1 MPTRPSHP
9 GVYLQEAPGSP
20 PAIAALPTAVT
31 AFVGHTPD
39 GPVHQPLPVH
49 SRLDFERLFGGLA
62 PASTRGPAVLQ
73 IFDNGGTQ
81 ALVVRLPPGAQ
92 GITAWLPTTKAARAR
107 REGIYALE
115 AADHFNLLCLPPPS
129 RSKDFSPAA
138 WARAAAYCQQRR
150 ALLLV
155 DAPSRWNSLA
165 AALNGMGELQAA
177 VAPTA
182 QANSAA
188 YFPRLRAALPA
199 AGQSTTDFAP
209 CAAVAGLMARTDAHR
224 GVWKAPAGS
233 EATLSGMEGTSL
245 APTETQL
252 AELAAVG
259 LNAVR
264 SLPGRGLLV
273 WGART
278 LAGHN
283 ALASEWK
290 YVPVR
295 RLALHIEQSVLVAR
309 NGWCSSLTTSRCG
322 HGCAR
327 AWPISDEDLAPGWAD
342 GSEARRSVLRA
353 LRPIHHHRSG
363 HRGPPVASAH
373 WHGTAQARR
382 VCVAATDTADRGLRP
397 CGGARTP

>member
-1 MPTRPSHP
+1 MPTRPSLP
-9 GVYLQEAPGSP
+9 GVYLQEAPASP

-39 GPVHQPLPVH
+39 GPVHQPLAVR
-49 SRLDFERLFGGLA
+49 SGLDFERLFGGLA
-62 PASTRGPAVLQ
+62 PGSTLGPAVQ
-73 IFDNGGTQ
+73 QFFDNGGTE
-81 ALVVRLPPGAQ
+81 ALVVRLPPGAK
-92 GITAWLPTTKAARAR
+92 GITAWLPTAQAARAR
-107 REGIYALE
+107 RQGIYALD
-115 AADHFNLLCLPPPS
+115 AVDHFNLLCLPPPS

-138 WARAAAYCQQRR
+138 WARAATYCQQRR

-155 DAPSRWNSLA
+155 DAPGHWTSVA
-165 AALNGMGELQAA
+165 DALNGMDELQAA

-182 QANSAA
+182 LANAAA
-188 YFPRLRAALPA
+188 YFPRLHAAPPA
-199 AGQSTTDFAP
+199 AGKIPISFAP

-233 EATLSGMEGTSL
+233 EATLSGMVGTSL
-245 APTETQL
+245 APTEAQL
-252 AELAAVG
+252 AELAGVG

-295 RLALHIEQSVLVAR
+295 RLALHIEQSVLRGTQWVVFEPNDAPLWAR
-309 NGWCSSLTTSRCG
+309 LRASVTHFLTTIWRQGGLMGQKPEEAFFVRC
-322 HGCAR
+322 
-327 AWPISDEDLAPGWAD
+327 D
-342 GSEARRSVLRA
+342 GSTTTAADIAAHRLHLHIGIAPLKPAEFVL
-353 LRPIHHHRSG
+353 LRLTLQ
-363 HRGPPVASAH
+363 
-373 WHGTAQARR
+373 TAA
-382 VCVAATDTADRGLRP
+382 
-397 CGGARTP
+397 

>member
-49 SRLDFERLFGGLA
+49 SWLDFERLFGGLA
-62 PASTRGPAVLQ
+62 PASTLGPAVLQ
-73 IFDNGGTQ
+73 FFDNGGTQ

-182 QANSAA
+182 LANSAA

-209 CAAVAGLMARTDAHR
+209 CAAVAGLIARTDAHR

-283 ALASEWK
+283 ALASDWK

-295 RLALHIEQSVLVAR
+295 RLALHIEQSVLRGTQWVVFEPNDEPLWAR
-309 NGWCSSLTTSRCG
+309 
-322 HGCAR
+322 
-327 AWPISDEDLAPGWAD
+327 
-342 GSEARRSVLRA
+342 LRA
-353 LRPIHHHRSG
+353 SVADFLTKIWHQGGLMGQKPEEAFFVRCDRSTITAADIAAHRLHLHIGMAPLKPAEFVLLRLTLQ
-363 HRGPPVASAH
+363 
-373 WHGTAQARR
+373 TAA
-382 VCVAATDTADRGLRP
+382 
-397 CGGARTP
+397 